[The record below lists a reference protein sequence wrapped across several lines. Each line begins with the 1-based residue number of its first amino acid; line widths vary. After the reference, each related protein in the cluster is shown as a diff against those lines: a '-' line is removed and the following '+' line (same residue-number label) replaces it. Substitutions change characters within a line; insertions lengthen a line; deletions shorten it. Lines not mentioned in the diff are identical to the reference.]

1 MLLHTY
7 FLWSSVVNNKIN
19 TEEDAFTEEEIYNST
34 MKKLSTR
41 RNKSLFSEEQLKS
54 IENNENFVVGNN
66 KLSSK

>member
-1 MLLHTY
+1 M
-7 FLWSSVVNNKIN
+7 NNKIN
-19 TEEDAFTEEEIYNST
+19 TEEDDFTEEEIYNSAI
-34 MKKLSTR
+34 KKLSNR